1 MEAYTTVGGARAW
14 VREAIT
20 EDFSVQHYWWPQ
32 PALKQML
39 FQKPLQLH
47 QCLESQSTQ
56 YAGAHL
62 GAAVNHS
69 CVLCAQVCLKLPV
82 GSNGLSR
89 LSPFQTSPVGLT
101 LTDSSLEQMEKGVL
115 ENVVQRRPGRGR
127 QRCGFDCRQPFI
139 PPFTIG
145 AGIQIL

>member
-1 MEAYTTVGGARAW
+1 
-14 VREAIT
+14 
-20 EDFSVQHYWWPQ
+20 
-32 PALKQML
+32 ML

-47 QCLESQSTQ
+47 QRLESQSTQ

-82 GSNGLSR
+82 ESNGLSR

-115 ENVVQRRPGRGR
+115 ENVYRADQGGDGKDVGLTVDSPSFRLLQ
-127 QRCGFDCRQPFI
+127 
-139 PPFTIG
+139 
-145 AGIQIL
+145 